1 MTRILSILAI
11 ILAFSTFHSGCIKS
25 FEESDSATP
34 RPASCDECHT
44 FPGSQYCKTDTIAVN
59 SYTATSC
66 VLCHMGAIKLDS
78 IVTIDTTDS
87 IPDTITVFYD
97 QMLEYLAYLP
107 SPPIMPIFS
116 YITATDSLHTNDKV
130 DINFGQC
137 TKCHGYPPNKDGHEL
152 HVIDKKKKCTDC
164 HLFSITCSTYVL
176 LDKTI
181 YVPRKHKGL
190 GKDSLFTPDPNKHL
204 NGISGDIAFKQK
216 EENANNPDYDTLYI
230 WDPTERSCTNSRC
243 HPPWHPNKLFWKE
256 VKRK

>member
-44 FPGSQYCKTDTIAVN
+44 FPGSNYCRTDTMTTSGKVV
-59 SYTATSC
+59 TSC
-66 VLCHMGAIKLDS
+66 VLCHLGSIKSDS
-78 IVTIDTTDS
+78 TVDTVQIDTTT
-87 IPDTITVFYD
+87 DTIITVYHDLMNSFMGDFYT
-97 QMLEYLAYLP
+97 
-107 SPPIMPIFS
+107 SI
-116 YITATDSLHTNDKV
+116 DSLHTNNKIDV
-130 DINFGQC
+130 NFGQC
-137 TKCHGYPPNKDGHEL
+137 YKCHGYPPNKDGHKH

-164 HLFSITCSTYVL
+164 HLFSIQCSTYTL

-181 YVPRKHKGL
+181 YVPKKHKGL
-190 GKDSLFTPDPNKHL
+190 GKDSLFTPDPDKHL

-216 EENANNPDYDTLYI
+216 EENANDPDYDTLYI